1 MTDVSTIPANAV
13 QRSAASVS
21 GRQAGQEVPWGM
33 RLQASLFSFA
43 ALLQIGAMQGQ
54 PIKTGPAIGQS
65 VPDFSAPDQANQ
77 TQNLKSIM
85 GPKGAMLVF
94 FRSADW

>member
-1 MTDVSTIPANAV
+1 
-13 QRSAASVS
+13 
-21 GRQAGQEVPWGM
+21 M
-33 RLQASLFSFA
+33 RLPASLFLCA
-43 ALLQIGAMQGQ
+43 ALLQIGAIQGQ
-54 PIKTGPAIGQS
+54 TIVQPPGKTGPAVGQS

-85 GPKGAMLVF
+85 GAKGAMLVF